1 MFFIIALQF
10 NNGHTKGCTMYITND
25 AKIWYLHELFEYYK
39 EKYCLHC
46 ELLSTEW
53 ERGDKAG
60 EDFYGI
66 LIHGVDGL
74 PEKNFEQFHIEAAE
88 RKLVS
93 DYFEENSWLFY
104 DPDYEAEFNA
114 WLADRHAAATG
125 RENG

>member
-1 MFFIIALQF
+1 MFISSNF
-10 NNGHTKGCTMYITND
+10 
-25 AKIWYLHELFEYYK
+25 KIWYLHELFGYYK
-39 EKYCLHC
+39 DKYSLHC

-66 LIHGVDGL
+66 VIHGVDGL
-74 PEKNFEQFHIEAAE
+74 PEEIFEQFHVEANE

-104 DPDYEAEFNA
+104 DAEYETEFNA
-114 WLADRHAAATG
+114 WLADHHRK
-125 RENG
+125 